1 MGGGGGTL
9 ETTEESGLTVRLPI
23 HMERRDE
30 RKREKM
36 KGSFGVML
44 FQNFLPASR
53 ILTRIA
59 ICYHAL
65 LKHEPRTSWQCRKT
79 WENYFSSR
87 APPPEAE
94 GLHRPFSAAAAAA
107 AAAAAVEKAAAAVAE
122 SESDPRPSPP
132 PPPSALPGALD
143 GPDSGDERRKGKRA
157 G

>member
-9 ETTEESGLTVRLPI
+9 ETKEESGLTVRLPI
-23 HMERRDE
+23 NMERRDE

-59 ICYHAL
+59 ICYPAL

-79 WENYFSSR
+79 WKIPFSSR

-107 AAAAAVEKAAAAVAE
+107 AAVEKAAAAAAE
-122 SESDPRPSPP
+122 SESDPRPSP

-143 GPDSGDERRKGKRA
+143 GPDSGGERREGKRA